1 MISNDIISEYME
13 VLERK
18 TNYMVASNITELLLN
33 LKNVIKIEPYF
44 NWFLI
49 DNDPDDNKFVDCA
62 IAGNAMFLVSNDKH
76 FQVLNKVD
84 FPKVELIE
92 IKSFLEKLNDGR

>member
-1 MISNDIISEYME
+1 ME
-13 VLERK
+13 VLEIK

-44 NWFLI
+44 NWVLI

-84 FPKVELIE
+84 FPKVALIE